1 MAAES
6 VLAVWVATVGVL
18 EAGVNEGV
26 EAVHWG
32 QMVTVSVVKKV
43 EYLVTTSID
52 VFPFLVWVVVV
63 TGQLVTVV

>member
-1 MAAES
+1 MAS
-6 VLAVWVATVGVL
+6 TVGL
-18 EAGVNEGV
+18 GWTEEGVNEGV
-26 EAVHWG
+26 VTEQSG

-52 VFPFLVWVVVV
+52 VLPRLVWVVVD

>member
-6 VLAVWVATVGVL
+6 VLAVGVTTVGVL

-43 EYLVTTSID
+43 EYLVTTSTD
-52 VFPFLVWVVVV
+52 VFPFLTWVVVD

>member
-1 MAAES
+1 MLS
-6 VLAVWVATVGVL
+6 VGVATAGVL
-18 EAGVNEGV
+18 DAGVNEGV

-43 EYLVTTSID
+43 EYLVTTSTD
-52 VFPFLVWVVVV
+52 VFPFLTWVDVV